1 MENRLRFLGR
11 EGMGARPL
19 LFTAIGVFL
28 FFGNVMASLAAI
40 TLIWRGTVLDRI
52 WVLNPRGLL
61 QLAPFGK
68 LVGISFLMLGAA
80 LALAGVGW
88 FRRRLWGW
96 RLCVAIIATQVMG
109 DLVNCLRGDFL
120 RGGVGFAIAGAL
132 LIHLLRP
139 EIRAYFRETQRR
151 HPDITPPLRLP

>member
-1 MENRLRFLGR
+1 
-11 EGMGARPL
+11 MGARL
-19 LFTAIGVFL
+19 LSFTAIGVFL
-28 FFGNVMASLAAI
+28 FFGTAMASLAAI

-52 WVLNPRGLL
+52 WVLNPRGSQ

-68 LVGISFLMLGAA
+68 LAGISFLVLAA
-80 LALAGVGW
+80 VLALAGVGW

-96 RLCVAIIATQVMG
+96 RLCVAIIVTQVLG

-132 LIHLLRP
+132 LIYLLRP
-139 EIRAYFRETQRR
+139 KIRTCFRQTQRR
-151 HPDITPPLRLP
+151 HPDITPAVRLP

>member
-1 MENRLRFLGR
+1 
-11 EGMGARPL
+11 MGARPL

-28 FFGNVMASLAAI
+28 FFGTVMASLAAI

-52 WVLNPRGLL
+52 WTLNPRGLQ

-68 LVGISFLMLGAA
+68 LVGISFLVLAA
-80 LALAGVGW
+80 VLALAGVGW
-88 FRRRLWGW
+88 FRLQLWGW
-96 RLCVAIIATQVMG
+96 RLCVAIIATQVLG

-132 LIHLLRP
+132 LIYVLRSK
-139 EIRAYFRETQRR
+139 IRAYFRETQRQ
-151 HPDITPPLRLP
+151 HPDITPRIRLP

>member
-1 MENRLRFLGR
+1 MENHFHPVHTGAVR
-11 EGMGARPL
+11 ARPL
-19 LFTAIGVFL
+19 LFTAIGAFL
-28 FFGNVMASLAAI
+28 FFGAVMASLAGV
-40 TLIWRGTVLDRI
+40 TLIWRGTVLDRV
-52 WVLNPRGLL
+52 WALNPRGWQ

-68 LVGISFLMLGAA
+68 LVGIAFLVLAA
-80 LALAGVGW
+80 VLALAGVGW

-96 RLCVAIIATQVMG
+96 RLCVAIIATQVLG

-132 LIHLLRP
+132 LIYLLRP
-139 EIRAYFRETQRR
+139 KIRAYFGETQRR

>member
-1 MENRLRFLGR
+1 
-11 EGMGARPL
+11 MGARPL

-28 FFGNVMASLAAI
+28 FFGTVMASLAAI
-40 TLIWRGTVLDRI
+40 TLIWRDTVLDRI
-52 WVLNPRGLL
+52 WVLNPRGLH

-68 LVGISFLMLGAA
+68 LVGISFLMLGAV

-88 FRRRLWGW
+88 FRRQLWGW
-96 RLCVAIIATQVMG
+96 RLCVAIIATQVLG
-109 DLVNCLRGDFL
+109 DLVNGLRGDFL

-132 LIHLLRP
+132 LIYLLRP
-139 EIRAYFRETQRR
+139 KIRSYFGETQRR

>member
-1 MENRLRFLGR
+1 MENRFRSVG
-11 EGMGARPL
+11 EGAVPGKPP
-19 LFTAIGVFL
+19 LFTAIGAFL
-28 FFGNVMASLAAI
+28 FFGAVMASLAGM
-40 TLIWRGTVLDRI
+40 TLFWRGTVLDRV
-52 WVLNPRGLL
+52 WALNPRAWQ

-68 LVGISFLMLGAA
+68 LVGISFLMLATV

-96 RLCVAIIATQVMG
+96 RLCVAIIATQVLG

-132 LIHLLRP
+132 LIYLLRP
-139 EIRAYFRETQRR
+139 KIRAYFGGNQKR
-151 HPDITPPLRLP
+151 HPDMTPPLRLP